1 MCSNMNNTIPAVDKT
16 VQILEKL
23 AESPCSQGELSR
35 ALGVSMSTAYRI
47 LQTLRAREWVAKDAA
62 GRYALA
68 SGLLPLL
75 KGFDADMEILKRAR
89 AKVEEICARFGIACK
104 LSLRRGNE
112 QITDCRAEPPGPVA
126 LTGQPGSTFP
136 MVEGSVGAVL
146 LADSPDEEIK
156 KLLDA
161 CSAPIPEKADPRLL
175 VRAVAEA
182 RRNGCCLNLRKN
194 RWNIAAFSVPLR
206 NSSGRIFG
214 AFTLIGTV
222 GDFAGTRRRKWEKI
236 LKNAAAECEQNQKS
250 Q

>member
-1 MCSNMNNTIPAVDKT
+1 MNNTIPAVDKT
-16 VQILEKL
+16 VQILEML
-23 AESPCSQGELSR
+23 AGAPCSQGELSR
-35 ALGVSMSTAYRI
+35 ALGISMSTAYRI
-47 LQTLRAREWVAKDAA
+47 LQTLRAREWVAKDDT

-68 SGLLPLL
+68 AGLLPLL
-75 KGFDADMEILKRAR
+75 KGFDADLEILKRAR
-89 AKVEEICARFGIACK
+89 TKVEEICARHGIACK

-136 MVEGSVGAVL
+136 VVEGSVGAVL
-146 LADSPDEEIK
+146 LAEESDEHIRA
-156 KLLDA
+156 LLEA

-175 VRAVAEA
+175 ARAVAEA

-222 GDFAGTRRRKWEKI
+222 GDFAGTKRRKWEKI
-236 LKNAAAECEQNQKS
+236 LKQAAAECEQSRKFQ
-250 Q
+250 